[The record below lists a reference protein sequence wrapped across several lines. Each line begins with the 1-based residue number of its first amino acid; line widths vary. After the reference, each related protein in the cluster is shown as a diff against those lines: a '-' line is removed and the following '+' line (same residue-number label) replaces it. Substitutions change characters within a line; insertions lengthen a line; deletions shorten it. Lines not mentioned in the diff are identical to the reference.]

1 MTREGRSPGFEVRPE
16 DSAHASQV
24 RRVNEQAF
32 GRPGEAA
39 LVDTLRGGHDSL
51 SLVAVS
57 AATVVGHIL
66 FTPVRI
72 ETIDG
77 TFPATGL
84 GPMAV
89 APEWQRRG
97 VGTALVRAGVETCRL
112 RGDEAI
118 VVLGHPDFYPRF
130 GFVRASTRGLRFEHP
145 VPDAAFMV
153 LELRAEARGDRRGV
167 VRYHPAFAT
176 S

>member
-1 MTREGRSPGFEVRPE
+1 MTREGRSPGIEVRLE
-16 DSAHASQV
+16 DSADASQV

-39 LVDTLRGGHDSL
+39 LVDALRGGQDTL

-57 AATVVGHIL
+57 DASVVGHVF

-72 ETIDG
+72 ETSRG
-77 TFPATGL
+77 TFLATGL

-89 APEWQRRG
+89 APAWQRRG
-97 VGTALVRAGVETCRL
+97 VGTALVRAGVETCRR
-112 RGDEAI
+112 RGDGMI

-153 LELRAEARGDRRGV
+153 LELRAGAREARRGV
-167 VRYHPAFAT
+167 VRYHPAFST

>member
-1 MTREGRSPGFEVRPE
+1 MTRVDFEVRPE
-16 DSAHASQV
+16 EPADARQV

-32 GRPGEAA
+32 GRAGEAA
-39 LVDTLRGGHDSL
+39 LVDTLRGGPATL
-51 SLVAVS
+51 SLVAV
-57 AATVVGHIL
+57 ATGTVVGHIL

-72 ETIDG
+72 ETPNG

-97 VGTALVRAGVETCRL
+97 VGTALVRAGVDTCRR
-112 RGDEAI
+112 RGDETI
-118 VVLGHPDFYPRF
+118 VVLGHPEFYPRF

-145 VPDAAFMV
+145 VPDAALMV
-153 LELRAEARGDRRGV
+153 LDLRAGAGEREHGV
-167 VRYHPAFAT
+167 VRYHPAFSA